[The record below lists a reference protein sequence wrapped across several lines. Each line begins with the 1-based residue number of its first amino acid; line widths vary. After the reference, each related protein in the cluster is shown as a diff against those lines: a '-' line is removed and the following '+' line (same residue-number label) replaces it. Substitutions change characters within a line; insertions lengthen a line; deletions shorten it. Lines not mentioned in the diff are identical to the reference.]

1 MDFGFDAPVIAHVGE
16 GGVFVEETAV
26 PATHFVVG
34 YYVAVL
40 DVLFFEHEGG
50 FFEEGGV
57 YPGGDVPMF
66 FGDEFIITFRFCNGL
81 GFGLEFGSEGF
92 VIEECPGVIK
102 LVVPSSFKV
111 FHSLNHTSKL
121 IVSDKGE
128 YCCVYSRGV
137 GIVCGIVVCPP

>member
-66 FGDEFIITFRFCNGL
+66 FGDEFYGETTL
-81 GFGLEFGSEGF
+81 AHE
-92 VIEECPGVIK
+92 IK
-102 LVVPSSFKV
+102 KLPRGKMY
-111 FHSLNHTSKL
+111 HNNISLL
-121 IVSDKGE
+121 
-128 YCCVYSRGV
+128 
-137 GIVCGIVVCPP
+137 